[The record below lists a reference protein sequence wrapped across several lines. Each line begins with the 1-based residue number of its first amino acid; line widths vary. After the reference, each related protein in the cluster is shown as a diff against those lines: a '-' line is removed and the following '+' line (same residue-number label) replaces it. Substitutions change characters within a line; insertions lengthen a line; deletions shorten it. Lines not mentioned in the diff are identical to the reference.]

1 MVPVAVS
8 NTKPAGSVPLIA
20 YEAVAP
26 DSANK
31 VVVIGVSAV
40 FTAPVAVETDVL
52 IAGFVIKVEVVVE
65 EPVPAEL
72 VAVTTPLY

>member
-1 MVPVAVS
+1 
-8 NTKPAGSVPLIA
+8 
-20 YEAVAP
+20 
-26 DSANK
+26 
-31 VVVIGVSAV
+31 VIGVSAV

-52 IAGFVIKVEVVVE
+52 IAGFVIKVAVVVD